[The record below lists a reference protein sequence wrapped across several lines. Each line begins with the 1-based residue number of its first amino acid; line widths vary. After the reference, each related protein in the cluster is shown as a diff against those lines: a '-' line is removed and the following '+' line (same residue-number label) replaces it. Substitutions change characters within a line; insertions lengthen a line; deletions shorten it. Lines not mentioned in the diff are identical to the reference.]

1 MRGLRSTLVG
11 KVVKVSGEKTISVE
25 VVRSLR
31 HKLYEK
37 VVKRSVRYL
46 VHDDQSR
53 AVVGDVVEIMSC
65 RPISKLKTWRL
76 LEVKLK
82 AVAEEG

>member
-1 MRGLRSTLVG
+1 MRGLRATLVG
-11 KVVKVSGEKTISVE
+11 KVVKRSGEKTISVE
-25 VVRSLR
+25 IVRVLR

-37 VVKRSVRYL
+37 VIKRSVRYL
-46 VHDDQSR
+46 VHDEQSQ
-53 AVVGDVVEIMSC
+53 ASVGDTVEIMSC

-82 AVAEEG
+82 AVSEEG

>member
-11 KVVKVSGEKTISVE
+11 KVVKVSGEKTVSVE

-46 VHDDQSR
+46 VHDEASV

-82 AVAEEG
+82 AVSEEG

>member
-1 MRGLRSTLVG
+1 MRGLRATLVG
-11 KVVKVSGEKTISVE
+11 KVVKISGEKTVSVE

-31 HKLYEK
+31 HKLYKK
-37 VVKRSVRYL
+37 VIKRSVRYL
-46 VHDDQSR
+46 VHDEDSR

-76 LEVKLK
+76 LGVELK
-82 AVAEEG
+82 SASEEG

>member
-11 KVVKVSGEKTISVE
+11 KVVKLSGDKTVSVE
-25 VVRSLR
+25 VIRSLR
-31 HKLYEK
+31 HKLYAK
-37 VVKRSVRYL
+37 VIKRSVRYL
-46 VHDDQSR
+46 VHDDQSK

-76 LEVKLK
+76 LAVKPK
-82 AVAEEG
+82 AVSEEG